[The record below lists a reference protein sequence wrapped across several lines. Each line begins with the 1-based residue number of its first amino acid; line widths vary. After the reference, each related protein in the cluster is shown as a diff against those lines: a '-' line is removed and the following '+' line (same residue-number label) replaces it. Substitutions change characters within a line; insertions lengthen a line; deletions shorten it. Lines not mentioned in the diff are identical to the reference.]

1 MISVFINHTRDDIRA
16 FLNKKKLAYKNIE
29 NPDSVILEDLAKQNN
44 IFENQNNYLIFEYP
58 NNKDEASILSSDFLI
73 NSPHNFYFE
82 CLCAKT
88 SLPKKAQDFV
98 VQKTE
103 EKNSAK
109 NSKNKDATNIFL
121 LSEAFFSGDTKKTWL
136 AFQRLKNISS
146 PEELHGT
153 YLWAIKTLSMARDSG
168 AKKTLSPFV
177 LNKISPSLIK
187 LDKDTLNTYYKQVL
201 FLSIDAHLGKID
213 FEKGLE
219 KLILQMPK

>member
-16 FLNKKKLAYKNIE
+16 FLNNKKLAYKNIE

-88 SLPKKAQDFV
+88 SLPKKVQDFV

-109 NSKNKDATNIFL
+109 NSKNTTNIFL
-121 LSEAFFSGDTKKTWL
+121 LSDTFFLGDTKKTWL
-136 AFQRLKNISS
+136 AFQKLKNTSS
-146 PEELHGT
+146 LEELHGT
-153 YLWAIKTLSMARDSG
+153 YLWAIKTSLMARDVQ

-177 LNKISPSLIK
+177 LNKISPTLIK

-213 FEKGLE
+213 FEKGFE
-219 KLILQMPK
+219 KLIFQMPK